1 MAARVET
8 IAPYDLELVSGK
20 KATVRD
26 RRLPGRSLWSNGFNR
41 CRPRRWLRGLKPS
54 LHTTSRRRAR
64 PQING
69 LGYGELKMELGII
82 GNIGVIG
89 IINERS
95 AHGLAEA
102 RGRDKNFSGS
112 GKNKGLKVFKVN
124 KVGL

>member
-1 MAARVET
+1 MAQPR
-8 IAPYDLELVSGK
+8 
-20 KATVRD
+20 KAI
-26 RRLPGRSLWSNGFNR
+26 WSNGFNR
-41 CRPRRWLRGLKPS
+41 CRLMLWLRGLKPS
-54 LHTTSRRRAR
+54 LHTASWRRAR

-102 RGRDKNFSGS
+102 RGWDKNFSG
-112 GKNKGLKVFKVN
+112 
-124 KVGL
+124 

>member
-1 MAARVET
+1 
-8 IAPYDLELVSGK
+8 
-20 KATVRD
+20 
-26 RRLPGRSLWSNGFNR
+26 
-41 CRPRRWLRGLKPS
+41 
-54 LHTTSRRRAR
+54 
-64 PQING
+64 
-69 LGYGELKMELGII
+69 MELGII

-124 KVGL
+124 KVGLGGESSALPGLQVLLL